1 MTFVCPV
8 TLKIARCGKD
18 GKGFP
23 VKLARESVAKAAPY
37 LLAGYEALR
46 WACFAGR
53 LGGLP
58 LPPDQALAVEK
69 FPLLVERLQ
78 GALEEINDDQVS
90 AARSKRVQKLMEEC
104 ASQTAPAADQS
115 VKAPQAQLLKDFAED
130 ARAFVREVLSKIPNW
145 TKTCGLVHVTAED
158 GASEWVH
165 PDGGKEKFLKA
176 HKGNAGTRST
186 GSAAPPRPQSPPG
199 QPRKKQRTP

>member
-1 MTFVCPV
+1 MPPPSLVWIYPCTTSLGERLFRPSSWLFEKLYMTFVCPV

-90 AARSKRVQKLMEEC
+90 PRARNASK
-104 ASQTAPAADQS
+104 S
-115 VKAPQAQLLKDFAED
+115 
-130 ARAFVREVLSKIPNW
+130 
-145 TKTCGLVHVTAED
+145 
-158 GASEWVH
+158 
-165 PDGGKEKFLKA
+165 
-176 HKGNAGTRST
+176 
-186 GSAAPPRPQSPPG
+186 
-199 QPRKKQRTP
+199 